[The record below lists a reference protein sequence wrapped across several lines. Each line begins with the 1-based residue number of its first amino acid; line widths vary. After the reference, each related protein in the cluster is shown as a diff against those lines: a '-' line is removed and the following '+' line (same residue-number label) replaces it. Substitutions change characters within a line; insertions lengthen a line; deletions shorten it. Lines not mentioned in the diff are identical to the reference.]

1 MIALGSDTGGSL
13 RLPSSYCGLVSYKPS
28 YGMISRYGLLS
39 LAPSLDTLGWFT
51 NDVQDTL
58 YLSEWMLFDSSSTQV
73 HASHDFT
80 YQRRASS
87 SSSSSSS
94 CSSTPFRIGVP
105 TSLNFTHLSS
115 LTREGWS
122 TCLQACSSIPS
133 TTVVDLCSIWPPAS
147 LVLSVYHLLTAC
159 EAASVLATYMDGI
172 RFGEPA
178 SLDPQGFES
187 LVNMRKCI
195 GWHAVTTKSRI
206 SSSKTYYQV
215 CLQLRELWRHHF
227 KRLFESIDFIILP
240 TTPSHAPSFPFSHPS
255 SEEDPSKIANEY
267 LSDTY
272 TVLPSLLG
280 LPVITLPWVHP
291 SNQASSFALQVVG
304 PYGQDRL
311 LLDFA
316 SKLMARLHDI
326 KKI

>member
-1 MIALGSDTGGSL
+1 MAIKDNICTVDLPTTAASWVLKDYFSPFDATCVTQLKQLGAIIVGKTNLDTFGMGSTTSHSFFGPTLQPSNLCAGGSSGGSAVAVQTGMVYAALGSDTGGSL

-195 GWHAVTTKSRI
+195 GWHAVTTK
-206 SSSKTYYQV
+206 
-215 CLQLRELWRHHF
+215 
-227 KRLFESIDFIILP
+227 
-240 TTPSHAPSFPFSHPS
+240 
-255 SEEDPSKIANEY
+255 
-267 LSDTY
+267 
-272 TVLPSLLG
+272 
-280 LPVITLPWVHP
+280 
-291 SNQASSFALQVVG
+291 
-304 PYGQDRL
+304 
-311 LLDFA
+311 
-316 SKLMARLHDI
+316 
-326 KKI
+326 